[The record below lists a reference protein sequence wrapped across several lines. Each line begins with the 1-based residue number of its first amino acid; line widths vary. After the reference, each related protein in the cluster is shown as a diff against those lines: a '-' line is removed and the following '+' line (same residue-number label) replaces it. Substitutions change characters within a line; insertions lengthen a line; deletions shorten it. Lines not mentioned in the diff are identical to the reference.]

1 MVFLIEWVVWVIN
14 RGVLVSLKQTI
25 SRPTKCIGEE
35 KRIPSIYWWLQQQK
49 KDPFN
54 IALVHSLSPS
64 SKSYLVRM
72 VSTSRATLSPFP
84 GKDQNDLVCL
94 VDGKL
99 GHQVLQLAGLARTEV
114 LLIITT
120 IIINKSTTVIN
131 LAIRSCS
138 WLTRKDGGRAATPPC
153 GMVINSLKAM
163 AMIIVLISGAMQFL
177 EISQYQVPPAYRTT
191 ETKSSSF
198 CGHDSRETLRQK
210 SRQQYYRS
218 TTEQIFNNCK

>member
-1 MVFLIEWVVWVIN
+1 MHIETPVVFLIEWVVWVIN

-72 VSTSRATLSPFP
+72 VSTSRAVLSPFP

-94 VDGKL
+94 VDVQL
-99 GHQVLQLAGLARTEV
+99 GHQVLQLV
-114 LLIITT
+114 DQ
-120 IIINKSTTVIN
+120 
-131 LAIRSCS
+131 
-138 WLTRKDGGRAATPPC
+138 DGGALDHHNHHPHQQEQHGHPPGHQVLQLVDQEGRGQGDHPTMWDGDQLPEGDGDDC
-153 GMVINSLKAM
+153 GFDIGPCNFWKSPNIKPSTC
-163 AMIIVLISGAMQFL
+163 ISGNENQEFELLWPRFARDT
-177 EISQYQVPPAYRTT
+177 A
-191 ETKSSSF
+191 TKKLSA
-198 CGHDSRETLRQK
+198 LLLL
-210 SRQQYYRS
+210 
-218 TTEQIFNNCK
+218 